1 MIVKN
6 SYVYFKEVA
15 MKKYKSDL
23 KSYTE
28 ALLERVERWKYI
40 NDNGCTDPQWADGS
54 NMNLARNHII
64 YYKRCI
70 NEICSKEGIPLPEEY
85 YIPTPPPVDNN
96 YMANYNDKKRV
107 KRLKIDYQMKLTNK
121 KAQYDDTQLNLF

>member
-1 MIVKN
+1 
-6 SYVYFKEVA
+6 

-23 KSYTE
+23 KSYIE
-28 ALLERVERWKYI
+28 ALLERVKRWKYI
-40 NDNGCTDPQWADGS
+40 NENGCTDPQWADGS
-54 NMNLARNHII
+54 NMNLVRNHII
-64 YYKRCI
+64 YYKKHI

-107 KRLKIDYQMKLTNK
+107 KTLKIDYQMKLTNK
-121 KAQYDDTQLNLF
+121 KTEYDDTQLNLF

>member
-23 KSYTE
+23 KACTD
-28 ALLERVERWKYI
+28 ALLERVDRWKYI

>member
-1 MIVKN
+1 
-6 SYVYFKEVA
+6 

-28 ALLERVERWKYI
+28 ALLERVKRWKYI
-40 NDNGCTDPQWADGS
+40 NENGCTDPQWADGS
-54 NMNLARNHII
+54 NMNLVRNHII
-64 YYKRCI
+64 YYKKHI
-70 NEICSKEGIPLPEEY
+70 NEMCSKESIPLPEEY
-85 YIPTPPPVDNN
+85 YIPTPPLVDNN

-121 KAQYDDTQLNLF
+121 KAQYDEEQLSIF